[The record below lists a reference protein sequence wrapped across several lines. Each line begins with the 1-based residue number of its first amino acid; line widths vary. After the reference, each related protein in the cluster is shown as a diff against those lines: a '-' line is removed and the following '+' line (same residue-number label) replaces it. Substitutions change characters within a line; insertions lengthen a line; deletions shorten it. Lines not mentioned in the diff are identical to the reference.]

1 MCAVDVVI
9 AGRNVVKHATGSD
22 SGGLID
28 GVAGLVAR
36 GTEFLPGDGIISWI
50 RIARPNLPLLV
61 YQSLNGRHHR
71 RSSRCSTNAYPAA
84 GCSLAS
90 FAAALGV
97 RGADGESVSPDTVG
111 GE

>member
-1 MCAVDVVI
+1 MRAVDVVI

-36 GTEFLPGDGIISWI
+36 CTEFLPGNGIISWI
-50 RIARPNLPLLV
+50 RIARPDLPLLV
-61 YQSLNGRHHR
+61 HQSLNGRHQP
-71 RSSRCSTNAYPAA
+71 RSTRCPTNASPAA

-90 FAAALGV
+90 LAAALGV
-97 RGADGESVSPDTVG
+97 RGTDGESVSPDSAG